1 MRAAGAASRTT
12 EAAARA
18 LPLRAGIIDAGDVRW
33 REYCSSAMIRPAP
46 RIHPRVAGAL
56 RRARAVGTGLGVH
69 LDLLRFTTE
78 SYPEVERLR
87 AWREALN
94 RMGWRSG
101 AIPPARA
108 LHGTIQA
115 QRSVGGFD
123 LSLLASVA
131 QTLEPNAAGGDSV
144 LIMLHLDG
152 VATLLA
158 DGRRQ
163 PLTLNDLVYL
173 PSREGCSLVFATD
186 FRAFVVRIPRASIR
200 GRLLAPSS
208 MCAGRIAGDAGVGH
222 VLSGFLVSLAESVET
237 LSANELRPLELALI
251 EFLVAILAVH
261 QRETPISGLTSSQA
275 AIFSRVCRSIDE
287 RLSDP
292 KISLALLATEERVS
306 QRYLQKLFETAGQSF
321 STYLRLR
328 RLERCRA
335 ELVDPLHEKMSIS
348 DICFRWGFNDPAH
361 FSRAFRDQYH
371 TSPRAFRNE
380 ASLDLARHLVQRISR
395 GLPFNTEALLL
406 HAQAAAQASAQARP
420 REATLEDAGMV
431 VASPTVETRTEST
444 RGVARHPGKPRH
456 HLLRATANTVH
467 WGYFSHDLKPVL
479 EVDSGD
485 TVTIE
490 TLTQHASDDWARMVA
505 GDPGAES
512 VFHWTAE
519 RKNVNR
525 RGAGPIDASIYGRG
539 AGEGFGVH
547 ICTGPIAVRG
557 AEPGDVLEVRILDV
571 HPRRCANP
579 QFSGRAF
586 GSNAAAWWGFHY
598 RELLTEPKP
607 REVVT
612 IYELD
617 AEPQPHDGPPY
628 ARAVYNYRWTPQ
640 RDPFGVVHPTIDYP
654 GVPVD
659 HSTVEENHGILKG
672 VKIPVRPHFGLIAVA
687 PQQDGLIDSIPPS
700 AFGGNLDNWR
710 VAQGASVYLPIGVPG
725 ALLSV
730 GDPHASQGDSELCG
744 TAIECSLT
752 GDFQLVLHKRATLA
766 GQPYADLTYPL
777 VETPEEW
784 VLHGFSHANYLTEFG
799 THAQSKVYEKS
810 TLDLAMRDAFI
821 KTRRF
826 LMTTKGLT
834 EDEAISLMSVA
845 VDFGVTQV
853 VDGNW
858 GMHAIIRKALFAD

>member
-1 MRAAGAASRTT
+1 L
-12 EAAARA
+12 E
-18 LPLRAGIIDAGDVRW
+18 P
-33 REYCSSAMIRPAP
+33 
-46 RIHPRVAGAL
+46 
-56 RRARAVGTGLGVH
+56 
-69 LDLLRFTTE
+69 LRFTTE
-78 SYPEVERLR
+78 SYPQAARMR
-87 AWREALN
+87 AWRDALD
-94 RMGWRSG
+94 GIGLRSSVAG
-101 AIPPARA
+101 MSQSARA
-108 LHGTIQA
+108 LHGIIESRTSI
-115 QRSVGGFD
+115 GGFA
-123 LSLLASVA
+123 LSVLTSVA
-131 QTLEPNAAGGDSV
+131 QTLELKTPAVDSLQIV
-144 LIMLHLDG
+144 LTVDG
-152 VATLLA
+152 AATLVA
-158 DGRRQ
+158 DGRRE
-163 PLTLNDLVYL
+163 PVAVRDIVYL
-173 PSREGCSLVFATD
+173 PPREQASLEFATD
-186 FRAFVVRIPRASIR
+186 FRVFIVRVPRMAVGARLFASSSIR
-200 GRLLAPSS
+200 
-208 MCAGRIAGDAGVGH
+208 AGRIAADAGIGH
-222 VLSGFLVSLAESVET
+222 VFSAFLASIAESVDT
-237 LSANELRPLELALI
+237 LSVGELRPLELALA
-251 EFLVAILAVH
+251 EFLAACLAGH
-261 QRETPISGLTSSQA
+261 QREASINGLTSSQA
-275 AIFSRVCRSIDE
+275 AIFARVCRTIDE
-287 RLSDP
+287 RLGDP
-292 KISLALLATEERVS
+292 AISLAAIAQEARVS
-306 QRYLQKLFETAGQSF
+306 SRYLQKLFEMVGQSF
-321 STYLRLR
+321 SAYLRQR

-335 ELVDPLHEKMSIS
+335 ELVDPLYEKMSIS

-361 FSRAFRDQYH
+361 FSRAFREQYQM
-371 TSPRAFRNE
+371 SPRAFRHGAGLE
-380 ASLDLARHLVQRISR
+380 LARHLVRRISR
-395 GLPFNTEALLL
+395 GVPLNAESLLVP
-406 HAQAAAQASAQARP
+406 ASPANGVRAASLAAVANDV
-420 REATLEDAGMV
+420 DAGMD
-431 VASPTVETRTEST
+431 TL
-444 RGVARHPGKPRH
+444 VARPPMKPHTGSGKGSSRRPARPRH

-467 WGYFSHDLKPVL
+467 WGYFSHDLKAVL

-547 ICTGPIAVRG
+547 ICTGPVAVRG
-557 AEPGDVLEVRILDV
+557 AEPGDVLEVKILDV

-579 QFSGRAF
+579 HFAGRTF
-586 GSNAAAWWGFHY
+586 GSNVAAWWGFHY

-617 AEPQPHDGPPY
+617 ADLPEHGSSF

-659 HSTVEENHGILKG
+659 HSTVVENHDVLKN
-672 VKIPVRPHFGLIAVA
+672 VRIPVRPHFGLIAVA

-710 VAQGASVYLPIGVPG
+710 VARGASVYLTVGVEG

-752 GDFQLVLHKRATLA
+752 GDFQLILHKKATLA
-766 GQPYADLTYPL
+766 GKPFADLTYPL
-777 VETPEEW
+777 VETADEW
-784 VLHGFSHANYLTEFG
+784 VLHGFSHPNYLTEFG
-799 THAQSKVYEKS
+799 SHAQSKIYEKS

-826 LMTTKGLT
+826 LMTTKGLS

-858 GMHAIIRKALFAD
+858 GVHAIIRKALFTDGG

>member
-1 MRAAGAASRTT
+1 M
-12 EAAARA
+12 
-18 LPLRAGIIDAGDVRW
+18 
-33 REYCSSAMIRPAP
+33 
-46 RIHPRVAGAL
+46 
-56 RRARAVGTGLGVH
+56 
-69 LDLLRFTTE
+69 DLLRFTTE
-78 SYPEVERLR
+78 SYPEIERPR
-87 AWREALN
+87 AWREALD
-94 RMGWRSG
+94 RMGWRSV
-101 AIPPARA
+101 AILSARA
-108 LHGTIQA
+108 LHGVIHV
-115 QRSVGGFD
+115 QRSIGGFE
-123 LSLLASVA
+123 LSLLASAA
-131 QTLEPNAAGGDSV
+131 QTLEPNAAGGESV
-144 LIMLHLDG
+144 LLVLHLDG
-152 VATLLA
+152 AATLDTA
-158 DGRRQ
+158 GRRE
-163 PLTLNDLVYL
+163 PLALNDLVYL
-173 PSREGCSLVFATD
+173 PSHEDASLAFATD
-186 FRAFVVRIPRASIR
+186 FRAFVVRVPRAAIK
-200 GRLLAPSS
+200 GRLLAPSLTS
-208 MCAGRIAGDAGVGH
+208 AGRIAGDSGVGH
-222 VLSGFLVSLAESVET
+222 VFSGFLASLAESLDT
-237 LSANELRPLELALI
+237 LPADELRPLELVLV
-251 EFLVAILAVH
+251 EFLVALLAAH
-261 QRETPISGLTSSQA
+261 QREAPTSVLTSSQA
-275 AIFSRVCRSIDE
+275 AIFSRVCRSIDA
-287 RLSDP
+287 RLGDP
-292 KISLALLATEERVS
+292 TLSLALLAAEERVS

-328 RLERCRA
+328 RLERCRV
-335 ELVDPLHEKMSIS
+335 ELVDPQYEKTSIS

-361 FSRAFRDQYH
+361 FSRAFREQYH
-371 TSPRAFRNE
+371 TSPRAFRHE

-395 GLPFNTEALLL
+395 GLPFKTEALLL
-406 HAQAAAQASAQARP
+406 HAQGAAPARLQ
-420 REATLEDAGMV
+420 EATLGDVDTV
-431 VASPTVETRTEST
+431 VASPPVEVDTAPPN
-444 RGVARHPGKPRH
+444 GAARRAGNPRH

-525 RGAGPIDASIYGRG
+525 RGAGPLDASIYGRG

-571 HPRRCANP
+571 RPRRCANP

-617 AEPQPHDGPPY
+617 AEPQPHNGPPH

-640 RDPFGVVHPTIDYP
+640 RDPFGVVHSTIDYP

-659 HSTVEENHGILKG
+659 HSTIEENHGILKG

-710 VAQGASVYLPIGVPG
+710 IAQGAIVYLPIGAPG
-725 ALLSV
+725 ALLSL

-784 VLHGFSHANYLTEFG
+784 VLHGFSHANYLAEFG
-799 THAQSKVYEKS
+799 THAQSKVYEKP

-858 GMHAIIRKALFAD
+858 GVHAIIRKALFTD

>member
-1 MRAAGAASRTT
+1 M
-12 EAAARA
+12 
-18 LPLRAGIIDAGDVRW
+18 
-33 REYCSSAMIRPAP
+33 
-46 RIHPRVAGAL
+46 
-56 RRARAVGTGLGVH
+56 
-69 LDLLRFTTE
+69 DLLRFTTE
-78 SYPEVERLR
+78 SYSEAERLR
-87 AWREALN
+87 AWVKALDT
-94 RMGWRSG
+94 MGWRSG
-101 AIPPARA
+101 AIASVRA
-108 LHGTIQA
+108 LRGTIVA
-115 QRSVGGFD
+115 QRSPGGFD
-123 LSLLASVA
+123 LGLLASVA
-131 QTLEPNAAGGDSV
+131 QTLEPNAACGDGV
-144 LIMLHLDG
+144 LIVLHLDG
-152 VATLLA
+152 VATLQA
-158 DGRRQ
+158 NSGRQ
-163 PLTLNDLVYL
+163 PLAVNDLVFL
-173 PSREGCSLVFATD
+173 PSGEGASLLFATD
-186 FRAFVVRIPRASIR
+186 FRAFVARVPRSAIR
-200 GRLLAPSS
+200 GRLFASS
-208 MCAGRIAGDAGVGH
+208 MNAGRIAGDVGVGH
-222 VLSGFLVSLAESVET
+222 VFSGFLASLAEGVET
-237 LSANELRPLELALI
+237 MSANDLRPLELALV
-251 EFLVAILAVH
+251 EFLVAILSVQ
-261 QRETPISGLTSSQA
+261 QRETPLSGLTSSQA
-275 AIFSRVCRSIDE
+275 AIFSRVCRSIDAQ
-287 RLSDP
+287 LGDP
-292 KISLALLATEERVS
+292 NISLARLATEERVS
-306 QRYLQKLFETAGQSF
+306 QRYLQKLFESAGQSF
-321 STYLRLR
+321 STYLRLS

-335 ELVDPLHEKMSIS
+335 ELVDPLHEKTSIS

-361 FSRAFRDQYH
+361 FSRAFREQYK
-371 TSPRAFRNE
+371 TSPRAFRHE
-380 ASLDLARHLVQRISR
+380 ASLDLARHVVQRISR
-395 GLPFNTEALLL
+395 GLPLNTDALLVP
-406 HAQAAAQASAQARP
+406 AKASS
-420 REATLEDAGMV
+420 REATLDAAGAI
-431 VASPTVETRTEST
+431 VASRPVDTRTGS
-444 RGVARHPGKPRH
+444 RQAISSRSGKPRH

-485 TVTIE
+485 SVTIE

-557 AEPGDVLEVRILDV
+557 AEPGDILEVRILEV

-617 AEPQPHDGPPY
+617 AEPRPDQGTPF

-640 RDPFGVVHPTIDYP
+640 CDPFGVVHPTIDYP

-659 HSTVEENHGILKG
+659 HSTVEENYGILKG

-710 VAQGASVYLPIGVPG
+710 VAQGASVYLPVGVPG

-752 GDFQLVLHKRATLA
+752 GEFQLILHKRATLT

-777 VETPEEW
+777 VETADEW
-784 VLHGFSHANYLTEFG
+784 VLHGFSHANYLAEFG

-858 GMHAIIRKALFAD
+858 GVHAIIRKALFTE

>member
-1 MRAAGAASRTT
+1 MD
-12 EAAARA
+12 
-18 LPLRAGIIDAGDVRW
+18 LP
-33 REYCSSAMIRPAP
+33 
-46 RIHPRVAGAL
+46 
-56 RRARAVGTGLGVH
+56 
-69 LDLLRFTTE
+69 RFTTE
-78 SYPEVERLR
+78 SYPEIERPR
-87 AWREALN
+87 AWREALD
-94 RMGWRSG
+94 RMGWRSV
-101 AIPPARA
+101 AILSARA
-108 LHGTIQA
+108 LHGVIHA
-115 QRSVGGFD
+115 QRSIGGFE
-123 LSLLASVA
+123 LSLLASAA
-131 QTLEPNAAGGDSV
+131 QTLEPNAAGGESV
-144 LIMLHLDG
+144 LLVLHLDG
-152 VATLLA
+152 AATLDTA
-158 DGRRQ
+158 GRRQ
-163 PLTLNDLVYL
+163 PLALNDLVYL
-173 PSREGCSLVFATD
+173 PSHEDASLVFATD
-186 FRAFVVRIPRASIR
+186 FRAFVVRVPRAAIK
-200 GRLLAPSS
+200 GRLLAPSLTS
-208 MCAGRIAGDAGVGH
+208 AGRIAGDSGVGH
-222 VLSGFLVSLAESVET
+222 VFSGFLASLAESLDT
-237 LSANELRPLELALI
+237 LPADELRPLELVLV
-251 EFLVAILAVH
+251 EFLVALLAAH
-261 QRETPISGLTSSQA
+261 QREAPTSVLTSSQA
-275 AIFSRVCRSIDE
+275 AIFSRVCRSIDA
-287 RLSDP
+287 RLGDP
-292 KISLALLATEERVS
+292 KLSLALLAAEERVS

-328 RLERCRA
+328 RLERCRV
-335 ELVDPLHEKMSIS
+335 ELVDPQYEKTSIS

-361 FSRAFRDQYH
+361 FSRAFREQYH
-371 TSPRAFRNE
+371 TSPRAFRHE

-395 GLPFNTEALLL
+395 GLPFKTEALLL
-406 HAQAAAQASAQARP
+406 HAQGAAPARLQ
-420 REATLEDAGMV
+420 EATLGDVDTV
-431 VASPTVETRTEST
+431 VASPPVEVDTAPPS
-444 RGVARHPGKPRH
+444 GAARRAGKPRH

-525 RGAGPIDASIYGRG
+525 RGAGPLDASIYGRG

-571 HPRRCANP
+571 RPRRCANP

-617 AEPQPHDGPPY
+617 AEPQPHNGPPH

-640 RDPFGVVHPTIDYP
+640 RDPFGVVHSTIDYP

-659 HSTVEENHGILKG
+659 HSTIEENHGILKG

-710 VAQGASVYLPIGVPG
+710 IAQGAIVYLPIGAPG
-725 ALLSV
+725 ALLSL

-784 VLHGFSHANYLTEFG
+784 VLHGFSHANYLAEFG
-799 THAQSKVYEKS
+799 THAQSKVYEKP

-858 GMHAIIRKALFAD
+858 GVHAIIRKALFTD